1 MSFSVLKAHR
11 DYFKARGCTQELSQ
25 ALLCLHTICFRSIE
39 LVDSIA
45 LANYSIFNLHFLVV
59 KWTRSFGDKRAL
71 DNSHTKFLWTVNVYG
86 ILMASLIL
94 GQRRENFTVKNQ
106 FWRTYLNHVDVHIR
120 VFPLAIV
127 RF

>member
-86 ILMASLIL
+86 CLMASLIL
-94 GQRRENFTVKNQ
+94 GQRREKFYSEESILTN
-106 FWRTYLNHVDVHIR
+106 I
-120 VFPLAIV
+120 P
-127 RF
+127 

>member
-45 LANYSIFNLHFLVV
+45 LANYSIFNLHFL
-59 KWTRSFGDKRAL
+59 KWNEHAASETSARSITLTRNF
-71 DNSHTKFLWTVNVYG
+71 YG
-86 ILMASLIL
+86 PLMFMES
-94 GQRRENFTVKNQ
+94 
-106 FWRTYLNHVDVHIR
+106 
-120 VFPLAIV
+120 
-127 RF
+127 